1 MMMYD
6 TKTINPRTVLTQRPF
21 MFAAVLT
28 LAAILLGLS
37 SCSAYAAEEGD
48 KLTYSDQ
55 KPQRYKLE
63 ARASKLDKQAKEHPE
78 VNFVFE
84 SKGKPADLQRAI
96 VDTSVAPR
104 GKLVIWLMSHNSGLF
119 DRLADYG
126 LHAIDVHYARG
137 WFSKLNGLNDKD
149 TEHIGRI
156 RLEAA
161 TGKDFSTYIDIP
173 RPDGMMQR
181 AYQFVKH
188 LAKENPQ
195 GQWDYFLTEDGKGLR
210 WEHVIVAGA
219 SHGSTTAARFAKHQK
234 VSRVVMFS
242 GPRDQTQTWQSLPS
256 VTPANRFF
264 GFTHVGDAGWPDHY
278 QRSWKML
285 GLEEFGPVVNI
296 DDADPPYN
304 KSRQLITSADVG
316 KNAKRAHSASTP
328 GKSSPKD
335 KDGNYLYED
344 VWEYLFTHPIQ

>member
-1 MMMYD
+1 MKMYD
-6 TKTINPRTVLTQRPF
+6 TKTIHPRIGLRHRHLLF
-21 MFAAVLT
+21 SAALSIAT
-28 LAAILLGLS
+28 ILLGLS
-37 SCSAYAAEEGD
+37 SFSVFAADAGD
-48 KLTYSDQ
+48 ALRYSDQ
-55 KPQRYKLE
+55 QPQRYKLQ

-78 VNFVFE
+78 VGFVFE
-84 SKGKPADLQRAI
+84 SKGKPADIQHAI

-104 GKLVIWLMSHNSGLF
+104 GKLVIWLMGHNSGLF

-137 WFSKLNGLNDKD
+137 WFSKLNGLNDED

-161 TGKDFSTYIDIP
+161 TGKDFSAYIDIP
-173 RPDGMMQR
+173 PHDGMMHR

-195 GQWDYFLTEDGKGLR
+195 GRWDYFLTEDGKGLR
-210 WEHVIVAGA
+210 WEHIIVAGA
-219 SHGSTTAARFAKHQK
+219 SHGSTTAARFAKYQK

-256 VTPANRFF
+256 ATPANRFF

-285 GLEEFGPVVNI
+285 GLEKFGPVVNV

-304 KSRQLITSADVG
+304 KSRQLITRVDVG
-316 KNAKRAHSASTP
+316 NNAKRAHSASTP
-328 GKSSPKD
+328 GKASPKD
-335 KDGNYLYED
+335 KAGNYRYED
-344 VWEYLFTHPIQ
+344 VWEYLFTCPVQ